1 MHQGTKA
8 YLDGKIFLAP
18 LENPQAI
25 LDVGYAFHTYVVV
38 AYTL

>member
-8 YLDGKIFLAP
+8 YLDGNFFLAP